1 MIAFKIDENLP
12 IEIRE
17 LLRRGGFDALTV
29 VDQNLGGHPDPDV
42 AAVCRSEGRVLLTF
56 DLDFADT
63 TRYPPADY
71 AGIIVLRLT
80 RQDKVH
86 VVDVVT
92 ALVPHLVDEA
102 ALRGRLWIVEET
114 RIRIRE

>member
-1 MIAFKIDENLP
+1 VIAFKIDENLP

-17 LLRRGGFDALTV
+17 LLRQAGFDALTV
-29 VDQNLGGHPDPDV
+29 LDQNLGGRPDTSV
-42 AAVCRSEGRVLLTF
+42 AAVCLSEGRVLLTF

-63 TRYPPADY
+63 TRYPPAGY

-80 RQDKVH
+80 RQDKAH

-114 RIRIRE
+114 RIRVRE

>member
-12 IEIRE
+12 IEVRE
-17 LLRRGGFDALTV
+17 LLRRERFDALTV
-29 VDQNLGGHPDPDV
+29 IDQHLGGHPDVDV

-63 TRYPPADY
+63 SRYPPADY
-71 AGIIVLRLT
+71 SGIIVLRLV
-80 RQDKVH
+80 RQDKAH
-86 VVDVVT
+86 VVDAVT
-92 ALVPHLVDEA
+92 GLVPHLADET

-114 RIRIRE
+114 RIRVRQ

>member
-12 IEIRE
+12 IEVRE
-17 LLRRGGFDALTV
+17 LLRRSGFDALTV
-29 VDQNLGGHPDPDV
+29 VDQNLGGRPDTDV
-42 AAVCRSEGRVLLTF
+42 AAVCCSEGRVLLTF

-63 TRYPPADY
+63 TRYPPASY

>member
-12 IEIRE
+12 IEVRE
-17 LLRRGGFDALTV
+17 LLRRSGFDALTV
-29 VDQNLGGHPDPDV
+29 SDQNLGGHPDADV
-42 AAVCRSEGRVLLTF
+42 AAVCLSEGRVLLTF

-63 TRYPPADY
+63 TRYPPASY
-71 AGIIVLRLT
+71 AGIIVLRLM
-80 RQDKVH
+80 RQDKLH
-86 VVDVVT
+86 VIDVVT
-92 ALVPHLVDEA
+92 ALVPHLVSEA

>member
-12 IEIRE
+12 IEISE
-17 LLRRGGFDALTV
+17 LLRQRGFDALTV
-29 VDQNLGGHPDPDV
+29 LDQKLGGRPDTDV
-42 AAVCRSEGRVLLTF
+42 AAVCLSEGRVLLSF

-63 TRYPPADY
+63 TRYPPARY

-80 RQDKVH
+80 RQDKAYVIAA
-86 VVDVVT
+86 VT
-92 ALVPHLVDEA
+92 ALVPHLVDEV

-114 RIRIRE
+114 RIRVRE

>member
-1 MIAFKIDENLP
+1 MISFKIDENLP

-17 LLRRGGFDALTV
+17 LLRQGGFDALTV
-29 VDQNLGGHPDPDV
+29 VDQNLGGRLDTDV
-42 AAVCRSEGRVLLTF
+42 AAVCRFEGRVPLTF
-56 DLDFADT
+56 ALDFADT

-71 AGIIVLRLT
+71 AGLIVLRLT
-80 RQDKVH
+80 RQDRAH

-92 ALVPHLVDEA
+92 ALAPHLVDEA

>member
-1 MIAFKIDENLP
+1 MTAFKIDENLP
-12 IEIRE
+12 VEVRE
-17 LLRRGGFDALTV
+17 LLRHARHDALTV
-29 VDQNLGGHPDPDV
+29 ADQSLAGHPDVDV

-71 AGIIVLRLT
+71 AGIIVLRLA
-80 RQDKVH
+80 RQDRPH

-92 ALVPHLVDEA
+92 ALVPHLVDET

-114 RIRIRE
+114 RIRVRQ

>member
-12 IEIRE
+12 VEIRQ
-17 LLRRGGFDALTV
+17 LLRQAGFDALTV
-29 VDQNLGGHPDPDV
+29 VDQNLGGRPDTDL
-42 AAVCRSEGRVLLTF
+42 AAVCRSEGRALLTF

-63 TRYPPADY
+63 TRYVPASY

-80 RQDKVH
+80 RQDRAH

-92 ALVPHLVDEA
+92 ALARHLVDEA
-102 ALRGRLWIVEET
+102 ALRGHLWIVEET